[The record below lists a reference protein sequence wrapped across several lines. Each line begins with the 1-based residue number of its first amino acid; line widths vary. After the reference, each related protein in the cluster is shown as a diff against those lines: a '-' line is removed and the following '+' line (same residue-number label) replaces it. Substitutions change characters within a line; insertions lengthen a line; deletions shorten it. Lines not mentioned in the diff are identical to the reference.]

1 MLQEMIEQLDENLVY
16 HDHQVH
22 ADHIDIYVHSKR
34 EFAVCPYCG
43 YNSSRIHSR
52 YERSFYDL
60 PIQDKKVC
68 FYLLNRKYHCLNPK
82 CRKKTFAERFD
93 CILPHSKKSGRLED
107 KIVKIAIEVSSVTA
121 SKILSDGVVD
131 ISPSTIS
138 NLLQKKQ

>member
-1 MLQEMIEQLDENLVY
+1 MLHEIIELLDENLVY

-22 ADHIDIYVHSKR
+22 ADHITIFVHSKR
-34 EFAVCPYCG
+34 KSVLCPYCG

-60 PIQDKKVC
+60 PIQGKKVC
-68 FYLLNRKYHCLNPK
+68 FSLLNRKYLCLNPE
-82 CRKKTFAERFD
+82 CRRKTFAERFD
-93 CILPHSKKSGRLED
+93 CIMPNSKKSERLQD
-107 KIVKIAIEVSSVTA
+107 VIAKIAIEVSSVTA